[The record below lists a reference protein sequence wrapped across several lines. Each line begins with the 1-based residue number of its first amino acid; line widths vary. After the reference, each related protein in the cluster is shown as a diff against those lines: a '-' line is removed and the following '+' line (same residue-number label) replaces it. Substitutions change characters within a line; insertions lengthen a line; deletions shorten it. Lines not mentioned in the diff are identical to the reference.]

1 MNFRETTEAVLE
13 LTVRPDKEAL
23 AQQKVNAVIRTISL
37 SVNAWQDL
45 TEEVLSDH
53 PDWVAAN
60 NVQSLALPERFRK
73 IDYIQRDLAGI
84 NSGVPAGAVAGGV
97 LNSRHSHGLRY
108 NLVRPNVIKKEG
120 RLLVNT
126 YYLSGVSLLVNQ
138 QIAGESTLWG
148 YYTYPVRMT
157 APADTNWVLQLMPD
171 LVIDWAS
178 QFVLQSLGDLERARG
193 VGDLAGTQLSVFIDE
208 IQRRTNTS
216 VETGR

>member
-1 MNFRETTEAVLE
+1 MNFREVTEAILE
-13 LTVRPDKEAL
+13 QTVRPDKEGL
-23 AQQKVNAVIRTISL
+23 ARQKVNAVVRTISL

-53 PDWVAAN
+53 PDFDATK
-60 NVQSLALPERFRK
+60 NVQTLALPERFRK
-73 IDYIQRDLAGI
+73 IDYIQRDLQGI
-84 NSGVPAGAVAGGV
+84 NSGVAAGAVAGGV
-97 LNSRHSHGLRY
+97 LDSRHSHGLRY
-108 NLVRPNVIKKEG
+108 NLVRPNLVKKEG

-138 QIAGESTLWG
+138 AIKGESTLWG

-157 APADTNWVLQLMPD
+157 APDDTNWILQLMPD

-178 QFVLQSLGDLERARG
+178 QFILQSLGDLERARG
-193 VGDLAGTQLSVFIDE
+193 TGDLAGTQLSVFIDE